1 MLQRHHHQDHA
12 ARLVRIWEGLPN
24 CSIVIFRHIQKTAG
38 TSVRSLF
45 ENLQRDWQWSVH
57 AYWNPCWKG
66 QAPGVAIERMRLVR
80 SMRERL
86 AAGEKSLAPPMA
98 PVASGPPHLRQLHL
112 LHHPDSTFCGGMR
125 GLERELHAARPSLLS
140 RGCRTTVA
148 MMVREPW
155 SFHRSWY
162 VYIGARRCDRCLF
175 PAYVE
180 LNPNAQSHLVL
191 GYRPRVYDAEL
202 RRRHVQRDP
211 ALARELDEQLR
222 AVDLVAPME
231 RIGEFLL
238 LLCDLAGLRECP
250 HVGRHNHATSFS
262 DRNEFKLI
270 ARKHNVTIAEVAPSP
285 SHPAHAAAVANYSW
299 LDDVLY
305 ARAIAA
311 FEISVA
317 DAQRRWPGGADGW
330 REAVARRAGAP
341 EDDASTC
348 FEFDDFGEQA
358 KGGGG
363 APTLTP
369 PDARALGATTRI
381 GLRWARGATSERCR
395 ATRTAAAG
403 RAALAG
409 APIRERKL
417 TAATAAAEGRPPPP
431 VLRMCRTKE
440 WNPRPGRRRPLDGAP
455 KPAERMD
462 CKDFR
467 EAWNLTRG
475 GGMNLW

>member
-1 MLQRHHHQDHA
+1 MR
-12 ARLVRIWEGLPN
+12 N
-24 CSIVIFRHIQKTAG
+24 
-38 TSVRSLF
+38 LF

-66 QAPGVAIERMRLVR
+66 QARRGDRADAPVR
-80 SMRERL
+80 SMREHL
-86 AAGEKSLAPPMA
+86 AVGAPLGRGRRRAAPPMA
-98 PVASGPPHLRQLHL
+98 PVAAGPPHLRQLHL

-250 HVGRHNHATSFS
+250 HVGRHNHHTSFS
-262 DRNEFKLI
+262 DRNEFKII

-317 DAQRRWPGGADGW
+317 DAQRRWPGGAAGSVTPS
-330 REAVARRAGAP
+330 RAAPTRPKTRRRTASRSATLANRRRRRA
-341 EDDASTC
+341 AS
-348 FEFDDFGEQA
+348 
-358 KGGGG
+358 
-363 APTLTP
+363 
-369 PDARALGATTRI
+369 
-381 GLRWARGATSERCR
+381 RCR
-395 ATRTAAAG
+395 RPAAAG
-403 RAALAG
+403 AHEGGDHRPRRPDEDGPRGPPSRASDADGARGGNRPRRCRLADPRAAADGERASTSRRRRAALA
-409 APIRERKL
+409 RR
-417 TAATAAAEGRPPPP
+417 AAAVPHA
-431 VLRMCRTKE
+431 
-440 WNPRPGRRRPLDGAP
+440 D
-455 KPAERMD
+455 
-462 CKDFR
+462 
-467 EAWNLTRG
+467 
-475 GGMNLW
+475 